1 MMAFPQRLL
10 GRVSTAVEQRVG
22 GCEPASAH
30 ELEHPV
36 ALMAT
41 SVC

>member
-10 GRVSTAVEQRVG
+10 GVSMAVG

>member
-10 GRVSTAVEQRVG
+10 GRVSMAVG

>member
-10 GRVSTAVEQRVG
+10 GVSMAVEQRVG